1 MSVVSRFIK
10 KRPDF
15 MKRAFFRL
23 IPFRYR
29 YGSDF
34 RHTFNLLNKSQ
45 HWDIEELRRF
55 QLNELSCL
63 LVHAYE
69 NVPYYRDVFKNL
81 GIHPLDIVRVEDL
94 NVLPILT
101 KDIIRENGDKLL
113 DENLDKSKLVKFN
126 TSGSTGDKLKFYGTD
141 DMFKKEAAFVLRA
154 FRSHGADMYREP
166 SIWLRRY
173 VPSDGKTLWNHDYEL
188 NRLYMSAYHMNRQT
202 VCSYVN
208 KMNTSRARTLVGY
221 PSSIYILAC
230 FVEEL
235 GLCLPWIKAIHV
247 ASEKVL
253 PEWKDKIES
262 VLSIRVKAHYGQM
275 EKVSFFY
282 QTRFSDNYTE
292 ALEYGVTEFEKDQST
307 GENTLV
313 GTGFLNYAMP
323 FIRYKMNDTA
333 QLLKSPESGKG
344 LPETVS
350 DFNGR
355 CDDILTSMNGSKIPG
370 VNFYTMMYKIKGV
383 KMFQIIQLQAELI
396 HAVIVPEPDFF
407 NEETEEQ
414 IKKGLKERLGD
425 INIKIRVVNEII
437 RSKKTGKIRCILNEV
452 Q

>member
-1 MSVVSRFIK
+1 MSVVSKFIK

-15 MKRAFFRL
+15 IKRAFYS
-23 IPFRYR
+23 IVPFRYR

-34 RHTFNLLNKSQ
+34 RHTFNFLNKSQ
-45 HWDIEELRRF
+45 NWDIEELKRY

-69 NVPYYRDVFKNL
+69 NVPYYRDVFNNL
-81 GIHPLDIVRVEDL
+81 GVHPLDIRSTEDL
-94 NVLPILT
+94 GVLPILT
-101 KDIIRENGDKLL
+101 KDIIRENADRLV
-113 DENLDKSKLVKFN
+113 DETLDKSKLVKFN
-126 TSGSTGDKLKFYGTD
+126 TSGSTGDKLNFYGSD

-154 FRSHGADMYREP
+154 FRSHGADMYDEP

-173 VPSDGKTLWNHDYEL
+173 VPSDGKTLWNYDYEL
-188 NRLYMSAYHMNRQT
+188 KRLYMSAYHMNKRT
-202 VCSYVN
+202 VRSYVDEIN
-208 KMNTSRARTLVGY
+208 DSRIRTLVGY

-230 FVEEL
+230 FVEDF
-235 GLCLPWIKAIHV
+235 GLHLPWVKAIHV

-282 QTRFSDNYTE
+282 QTRHSDHYTE
-292 ALEYGVTEFEKDQST
+292 ALEYGVTEFEKNEET
-307 GENTLV
+307 EENTLI

-333 QLLKSPESGKG
+333 QLLDTSGHFEG

-355 CDDILTSMNGSKIPG
+355 CDDILTSIDGSKIPG

-383 KMFQIIQLQAELI
+383 KMFQIAQVQKDFV
-396 HAVIVPEPDFF
+396 HAFIVPEPDFF
-407 NEETEEQ
+407 DEKTKEQ

-425 INIKIRVVNEII
+425 INIKIRVVDEIA
-437 RSKKTGKIRCILNEV
+437 RSKKTGKIRCILNEA